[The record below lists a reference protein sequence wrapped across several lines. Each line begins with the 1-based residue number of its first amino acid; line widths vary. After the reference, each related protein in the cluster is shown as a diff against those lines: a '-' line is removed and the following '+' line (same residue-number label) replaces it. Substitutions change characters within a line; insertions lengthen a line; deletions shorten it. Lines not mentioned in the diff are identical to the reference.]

1 MLAGPDSDGT
11 QARVEKQLDEL
22 GIRNRV
28 TFTGMLM
35 GDLKWGALAS
45 AECFVLPSYSE
56 GLSVSVLEA
65 MGMGLPVVI
74 TRQCNS
80 PHISQAGCGWTI
92 EPDSEQL
99 ACALRDLL
107 AASAADRSSFGK
119 NGRRLVARRYSWPV
133 IAEQMTALFDWIAGG
148 GPAPRNLNL
157 LEGKGL

>member
-11 QARVEKQLDEL
+11 QARVEKQLAEL

-45 AECFVLPSYSE
+45 AESFVLPSYSE

-74 TRQCNS
+74 TLDNVICLTY
-80 PHISQAGCGWTI
+80 H
-92 EPDSEQL
+92 
-99 ACALRDLL
+99 LRWL
-107 AASAADRSSFGK
+107 
-119 NGRRLVARRYSWPV
+119 RLDHRAR
-133 IAEQMTALFDWIAGG
+133 
-148 GPAPRNLNL
+148 
-157 LEGKGL
+157 